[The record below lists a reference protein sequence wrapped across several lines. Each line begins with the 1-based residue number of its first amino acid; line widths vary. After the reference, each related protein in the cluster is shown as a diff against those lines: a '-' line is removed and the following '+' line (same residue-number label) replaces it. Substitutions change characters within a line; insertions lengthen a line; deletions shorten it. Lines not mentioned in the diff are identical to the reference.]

1 MTWAVSNL
9 VFALEVTV
17 KSVLIYC
24 RLIMQYQNKTSS
36 DDNQVDKQN
45 NWRVIS
51 HYLKVITADQP
62 LFKGVT

>member
-24 RLIMQYQNKTSS
+24 RLIMQYQNKTSA
-36 DDNQVDKQN
+36 DDNHADKQN

>member
-17 KSVLIYC
+17 KSVLNYC
-24 RLIMQYQNKTSS
+24 PLIMQYQNKTSA
-36 DDNQVDKQN
+36 DDNHADKQN

-51 HYLKVITADQP
+51 H
-62 LFKGVT
+62 